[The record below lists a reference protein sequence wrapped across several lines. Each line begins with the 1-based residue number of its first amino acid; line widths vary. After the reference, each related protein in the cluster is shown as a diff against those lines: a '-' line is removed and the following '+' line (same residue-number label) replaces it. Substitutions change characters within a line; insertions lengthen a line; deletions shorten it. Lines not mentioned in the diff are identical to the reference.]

1 MSSMFHHHYS
11 FEHVAIRILV
21 ALSFAFILFLI
32 SGGWLW

>member
-11 FEHVAIRILV
+11 FENVAIRILV

>member
-1 MSSMFHHHYS
+1 MSSMFHHYS
-11 FEHVAIRILV
+11 FEHVAVRILV